1 MKTYSLSTICAIALR
16 KTFLGAAVAASGA
29 ILAIGGAGSAL
40 AAPPSSTSAA
50 ELARCQQLY
59 GLWSKYNGT
68 SSYSKNVS
76 PEMALEQCNKG
87 DTAGGIAS
95 LTRILEQG
103 RIPVPPSTSV
113 ASH

>member
-1 MKTYSLSTICAIALR
+1 MTTYSLSAVCAVVLR
-16 KTFLGAAVAASGA
+16 KTFLGAAVAASGT
-29 ILAIGGAGSAL
+29 ILAFGSAGSAL
-40 AAPPSSTSAA
+40 AAPPSTTSAA

-68 SSYSKNVS
+68 SSYSKNVT

-95 LTRILEQG
+95 LTKVLDEN
-103 RIPVPPSTSV
+103 RIPVPPATDV
-113 ASH
+113 AAH